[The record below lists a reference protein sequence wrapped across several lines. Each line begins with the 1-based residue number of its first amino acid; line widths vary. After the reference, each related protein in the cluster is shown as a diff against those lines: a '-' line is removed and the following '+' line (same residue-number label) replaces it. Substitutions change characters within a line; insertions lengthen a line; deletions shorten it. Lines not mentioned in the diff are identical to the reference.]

1 MRDLKDKVLV
11 VTGAARGIGRA
22 LSIELARAG
31 MHVMLADLDLA
42 ALAEVVPAIEALG
55 RDAAI
60 EQVDVREHAD
70 LERLLS
76 RTLARFGRCDV
87 MINNAGVFHG
97 APLLETSAEQWQRV
111 VETNL
116 WGVVHGSRVFGA
128 HFAAQGSGHIV
139 NTASAAGLFPVPGM
153 SAYSTTKFAVVGF
166 SLQLRWELAAS
177 GVGVTV
183 LCPGV
188 VKTGIARAEGVGLGH
203 LDLERAVARSPHPE
217 GLARKTVRA
226 IRKDRPLVRYGADS
240 YVFSLLRLLPLWLS
254 DPLGHFAGRKALR
267 LVRGEES
274 L

>member
-1 MRDLKDKVLV
+1 MRDLKDKVAV

-22 LSIELARAG
+22 LSLELARAG
-31 MHVMLADLDLA
+31 MHVVLADLELA
-42 ALAEVVPAIEALG
+42 ALTEVADAIEALG
-55 RDAAI
+55 RDAAR
-60 EQVDVREHAD
+60 EQVDVREHAA

-76 RTLARFGRCDV
+76 RTLARFGRCEL

-97 APLLETSAEQWQRV
+97 APLLETPREQWQRV
-111 VETNL
+111 LDTNL
-116 WGVVHGSRVFGA
+116 LGVIHGSRVFGA
-128 HFAAQGSGHIV
+128 HFAAQGCGHIV

-188 VKTGIARAEGVGLGH
+188 VRTAIARAEGVGLDH
-203 LDLERAVARSPHPE
+203 LDLERAVARSPLPE
-217 GLARKTVRA
+217 GLARKTVKA

-254 DPLGHFAGRKALR
+254 DPLGRFAGRKALR
-267 LVRGEES
+267 IVRGEES